1 MFLCGIKDNDRNDD
15 RFDSDELPA
24 WLMLFSL
31 LRTVFQGRKE
41 NFFEKEKKKKRKKA
55 LPYRVQHLLWYQQV
69 LMWIVWLL
77 YLNFGMLQW
86 F

>member
-1 MFLCGIKDNDRNDD
+1 MFLCGVKDNDRNDD

-41 NFFEKEKKKKRKKA
+41 NSFEKEKKKKKRERK
-55 LPYRVQHLLWYQQV
+55 LSHTEFS
-69 LMWIVWLL
+69 IC
-77 YLNFGMLQW
+77 FGISRC
-86 F
+86 

>member
-1 MFLCGIKDNDRNDD
+1 MFLCGVKDNDRNDD

-41 NFFEKEKKKKRKKA
+41 NLFEKRKKKKREK
-55 LPYRVQHLLWYQQV
+55 LSHTEFS
-69 LMWIVWLL
+69 IC
-77 YLNFGMLQW
+77 FGINRC
-86 F
+86 